1 MAQIKSQ
8 KKRSITNLK
17 RHSAVQSEKSALKST
32 LKNVYKA
39 IQENDKDL
47 AVSGYNTACSK
58 LDKAVSSGIFHKNY
72 ASRQKSRLSKAINAI
87 Q

>member
-17 RHSAVQSEKSALKST
+17 RHAAVQAEKSSLKTAMKSV
-32 LKNVYKA
+32 LKAVHD
-39 IQENDKDL
+39 NDKDL
-47 AVSGYNTACSK
+47 AVSTYNVACSK
-58 LDKAVSSGIFHKNY
+58 LDKAVSSGIHHKNY
-72 ASRQKSRLSKAINAI
+72 ASRQKSRLSKVINAM